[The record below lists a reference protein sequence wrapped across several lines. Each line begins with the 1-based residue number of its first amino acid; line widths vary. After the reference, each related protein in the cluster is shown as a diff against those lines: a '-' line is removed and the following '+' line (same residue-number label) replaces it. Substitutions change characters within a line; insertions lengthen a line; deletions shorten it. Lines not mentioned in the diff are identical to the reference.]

1 MQTSTRAIWFVA
13 LLAMAAVAVATT
25 EKGYFGLTV
34 DVRGTRL
41 TLNPTLETATVK
53 QVVAGSPAARAGIV
67 AGDEILEVEG
77 HVVAGSM
84 SDEIVPLMVKQA
96 GQSLTL
102 KLRRVS
108 GAVYSVTLVAVT
120 RAEIERL

>member
-1 MQTSTRAIWFVA
+1 MRTSTRAVWVVA
-13 LLAMAAVAVATT
+13 LLAMTAVAVATP
-25 EKGYFGLTV
+25 EKGDLGLTV

-41 TLNPTLETATVK
+41 SLNPTIETVTVK
-53 QVVAGSPAARAGIV
+53 EVVAGSPAALAGIV

-77 HVVAGSM
+77 HVVAGSL
-84 SDEIVPLMVKQA
+84 SEEILPLMQKQA

-102 KLRRVS
+102 KLRHVS

-120 RAEIERL
+120 RAQIEQL